1 MRFFF
6 TTSESFSA
14 YIKLGRF
21 HSLTGVGYLLIPCWW
36 GLLLAN
42 IDNAAS
48 SHVINSATT
57 TTDFT
62 RLLLLMLL
70 FALGAIC
77 MRACGCAWND
87 LLDRKI
93 DAQSLRSRT
102 RPLATGIL
110 SAQQAVGFISL
121 MLFAGALVLLSLL
134 TIAANALLP
143 ILLLAVVPCAMLYP
157 LAKRVT
163 YFPQVVLGCVF
174 NWGVL
179 CGFVAIR
186 GEVTW
191 GAGLLFSA
199 GVCWTVVYDTIYAF
213 QDLKDDKL
221 TGMKSLTLILSGRS
235 AKNVLR
241 FLYLGFLIFGCCSI
255 FSVAG
260 LQAEGQLAFS
270 LSIVLRS
277 ICLFAI
283 YLLVWLWFSY
293 DLRRL
298 NFAEASDCMKFFK
311 RELWRGGGGTLCA
324 LLVAI

>member
-1 MRFFF
+1 MRFFL

-14 YIKLGRF
+14 YLKLGRF
-21 HSLTGVGYLLIPCWW
+21 HSLTGAGYLLIPCWW

-42 IDNAAS
+42 IDSAATS
-48 SHVINSATT
+48 SSI
-57 TTDFT
+57 DFT
-62 RLLLLMLL
+62 RLLQLMLL

-102 RPLATGIL
+102 RPLATGSL
-110 SAQQAVGFISL
+110 SAPQAVGFILL

-134 TIAANALLP
+134 TFAANALLP

-163 YFPQVVLGCVF
+163 YFPQVALGCVF

-179 CGFVAIR
+179 CGFAATR

-191 GAGLLFSA
+191 GVGLLFTA

-241 FLYLGFLIFGCCSI
+241 FLYLGFLIFGGCSI
-255 FSVAG
+255 FSAAG
-260 LQAEGQLAFS
+260 LQAEGQPAFS
-270 LSIVLRS
+270 LSIVLGS
-277 ICLFAI
+277 IYLFAIYLLAI
-283 YLLVWLWFSY
+283 YLLVWLWFLY

-298 NFAEASDCMKFFK
+298 NFAKPSDCMKFFK